1 MLPFL
6 LLVAGVLYVI
16 SESFA
21 FKPMS
26 RLAQVGIP
34 TYSMV
39 MALVTLARD
48 PAQLPWLAV
57 VAPVGVLIGWL
68 QATHVQVRVT
78 GDTDKHRRHIVEV
91 RRGWTYA
98 LGWVLVF
105 AAGIGFHGVLQGA
118 MPWDEILEDLARD
131 VERDLFT
138 ILLFT
143 SGLSWYVYALSGTAG
158 YTYALVLRL
167 TNIHVAEALHEA
179 PRPGESADFR
189 PRSPVQRLVDWSW
202 RRRGEAPISPKPQ
215 GPQPLASPVA
225 QVDNGAQR
233 DVHAKGA
240 HKQQKPQD

>member
-6 LLVAGVLYVI
+6 LLVVGVLYVI

-68 QATHVQVRVT
+68 QTTHVQVRVT
-78 GDTDKHRRHIVEV
+78 GGTDKHHRHIVEV

-98 LGWVLVF
+98 LGWALVF

-118 MPWDEILEDLARD
+118 MPWDEILEDLAKD

-143 SGLSWYVYALSGTAG
+143 SGLNWYVYALSGTAG

-179 PRPGESADFR
+179 PAVCTERCASRTAPCSVWWIGAGGVGERHWTAMPRPLRKSSEMR
-189 PRSPVQRLVDWSW
+189 N
-202 RRRGEAPISPKPQ
+202 EKQ
-215 GPQPLASPVA
+215 G
-225 QVDNGAQR
+225 
-233 DVHAKGA
+233 
-240 HKQQKPQD
+240 

>member
-6 LLVAGVLYVI
+6 LLVVGVLYVI

-39 MALVTLARD
+39 MALVTLTRD

-68 QATHVQVRVT
+68 QTTHVQVRVT
-78 GDTDKHRRHIVEV
+78 GGTDKHRRHIVEV

-98 LGWVLVF
+98 LGWALVF

-118 MPWDEILEDLARD
+118 MPWDEILEDLAKD

-143 SGLSWYVYALSGTAG
+143 SGLNWYVYALSGTAG

-179 PRPGESADFR
+179 PRRVHGTLRVAY
-189 PRSPVQRLVDWSW
+189 SPVQRLVDWSW
-202 RRRGEAPISPKPQ
+202 RRRGEALISPKPQ
-215 GPQPLASPVA
+215 GGQPLASPVA

-240 HKQQKPQD
+240 HKPQRPQD

>member
-6 LLVAGVLYVI
+6 LLIAGVLYVI

-34 TYSMV
+34 TYSMI
-39 MALVTLARD
+39 MALVTLAHD
-48 PAQLPWLAV
+48 PAQLPWLAAV
-57 VAPVGVLIGWL
+57 VPVGALIGWL
-68 QATHVQVRVT
+68 QTTHVQVRMT
-78 GDTDKHRRHIVEV
+78 GATDKHHRHIVDV

-98 LGWVLVF
+98 LGWLLVF
-105 AAGIGFHGVLQGA
+105 AAGVGFHGLLQGA
-118 MPWDEILEDLARD
+118 MPWDEILEDLAKD

-143 SGLSWYVYALSGTAG
+143 SGLSWYTYALSGTAS
-158 YTYALVLRL
+158 YTYALILRL

-189 PRSPVQRLVDWSW
+189 PRGFVQRLVDWSW
-202 RRRGEAPISPKPQ
+202 RRRGEALGQAGVHSAERHAQKP
-215 GPQPLASPVA
+215 LESSTL
-225 QVDNGAQR
+225 QVDNEPQR
-233 DVHAKGA
+233 SMHGKG
-240 HKQQKPQD
+240 PRD